1 MSSSF
6 VLFVFVQKR
15 FYFCNVF
22 NFGYGLQILSDR
34 LLKGRVCFK
43 SETVFENL
51 YSLFPLFL
59 SIGCIWIRVEVASA
73 DLAEFPLFAY
83 R

>member
-43 SETVFENL
+43 VQLFLSQENL
-51 YSLFPLFL
+51 YSLLPFF
-59 SIGCIWIRVEVASA
+59 SAWVASGQVEVAS
-73 DLAEFPLFAY
+73 
-83 R
+83 RS